1 MEKEKIIIDCDPGSD
16 DALAIILAL
25 YSGKLDL
32 KAVCSVTGNG
42 ALDTTTRNG
51 LNILSLCGREDIP
64 LYRGSAVALDQKQ
77 PETVSAFGDDG
88 LGGFAHTIASDKK
101 EEDQNAVDFL
111 VEYVNG
117 HPKEITLFAIGPC
130 TNIAH
135 AIRKSPD
142 FAGNLKR
149 LIIMGGAKYTGNMS
163 PVAEYNF
170 WADPMAAHEV
180 LMSGIQDVTMIGLD
194 VTNKIALDGSMREIL
209 RMLNTKLSTFV
220 YNITQ
225 EGMDENWRSRRKAVS
240 PMHDVLT
247 VAYFLDNSIV
257 KLKPAYI
264 DVVTEGIARGQSIV
278 DIGGHWNEN
287 KCNAKY
293 AYDVVFVIINII
305 AALSDVWKSFIR
317 KVRNS
322 VGVLFVILL
331 FIQTF
336 FYPRGEV
343 IFSFWIFNAKLEGIL
358 FALKL
363 GITLMGVGG
372 SLIWFFSVTQE
383 KDFVLALEKSGMSAK
398 ASYVVL
404 STLQMVP
411 VLKKKSQTI
420 MNAQK
425 ARGVE
430 TEGNLLVRAKV
441 FVPTIIP
448 LVLSSIA
455 GTEERALTLEARGFS
470 SGIKPTHLY
479 DIEKTEADKKA
490 VVIITLLGV
499 LGIAG
504 RVALWLI

>member
-1 MEKEKIIIDCDPGSD
+1 MKI
-16 DALAIILAL
+16 
-25 YSGKLDL
+25 
-32 KAVCSVTGNG
+32 
-42 ALDTTTRNG
+42 
-51 LNILSLCGREDIP
+51 
-64 LYRGSAVALDQKQ
+64 
-77 PETVSAFGDDG
+77 AFGDG
-88 LGGFAHTIASDKK
+88 IFA
-101 EEDQNAVDFL
+101 
-111 VEYVNG
+111 
-117 HPKEITLFAIGPC
+117 
-130 TNIAH
+130 
-135 AIRKSPD
+135 
-142 FAGNLKR
+142 
-149 LIIMGGAKYTGNMS
+149 
-163 PVAEYNF
+163 
-170 WADPMAAHEV
+170 
-180 LMSGIQDVTMIGLD
+180 
-194 VTNKIALDGSMREIL
+194 
-209 RMLNTKLSTFV
+209 
-220 YNITQ
+220 
-225 EGMDENWRSRRKAVS
+225 
-240 PMHDVLT
+240 
-247 VAYFLDNSIV
+247 
-257 KLKPAYI
+257 
-264 DVVTEGIARGQSIV
+264 
-278 DIGGHWNEN
+278 
-287 KCNAKY
+287 CN
-293 AYDVVFVIINII
+293 
-305 AALSDVWKSFIR
+305 
-317 KVRNS
+317 
-322 VGVLFVILL
+322 
-331 FIQTF
+331 
-336 FYPRGEV
+336 PRC
-343 IFSFWIFNAKLEGIL
+343 FWIFNAKLEGIL

>member
-88 LGGFAHTIASDKK
+88 LGGFAHTIASNKK

-149 LIIMGGAKYTGNMS
+149 LIIMGGA
-163 PVAEYNF
+163 
-170 WADPMAAHEV
+170 
-180 LMSGIQDVTMIGLD
+180 
-194 VTNKIALDGSMREIL
+194 
-209 RMLNTKLSTFV
+209 
-220 YNITQ
+220 
-225 EGMDENWRSRRKAVS
+225 
-240 PMHDVLT
+240 
-247 VAYFLDNSIV
+247 
-257 KLKPAYI
+257 
-264 DVVTEGIARGQSIV
+264 
-278 DIGGHWNEN
+278 
-287 KCNAKY
+287 
-293 AYDVVFVIINII
+293 
-305 AALSDVWKSFIR
+305 SDVWKSFIR